1 VTRRPCDRIFGV
13 ETEFGTLASP
23 EVGTPEQ
30 VVALVKA
37 HVFYEQRLGLID
49 LHSRDEV
56 FEPAESGG
64 FLINGGRL
72 YIDAVGSHL
81 EYATPEC
88 RTLADLVA
96 HDRAGQR
103 IIVRAVEELGL
114 TDQVD
119 VYNNSVDHFGGHTFG
134 CHENYLV
141 KMTEDFFTVEAPK
154 LYPFLVTRQIF
165 AGVGR
170 VGGHVLAA
178 GGAPD
183 YYDMVDNP
191 VDYIWVSHVYN
202 VLEDDS
208 VHFQLS
214 QRADHIIKTVASRV
228 RFNRALINPKWEH
241 FYAHEGM
248 HRLHVLF
255 GESNQNQH
263 AYALKLGTTSL
274 VLSLVEDDLVPASLR
289 CAEPLVALRE
299 VSRDQTFQWPVT
311 LLDGRKIGA
320 VDLQREYLRLAQ
332 RYKGAS
338 QDVDWVL
345 REWESVLDGLQK
357 DPMQLGHQI
366 DWVAKRKIVEQYI
379 KEIGGSPLP
388 SGGEGQ
394 GVRGADEIGW
404 GHDALHSVDLEYH
417 NIDPAK
423 SLFHG
428 YAATERTCSLVDELD
443 IVEATTT
450 PPQDTRAKGR
460 AQLLRKVIDR
470 RGPRYYVFD
479 WSGVAVDRTTY
490 VEMPDPFETY
500 AE

>member
-1 VTRRPCDRIFGV
+1 MRGPCERIFGV
-13 ETEFGTLASP
+13 ETEFGTLVATAG
-23 EVGTPEQ
+23 GTPEHA
-30 VVALVKA
+30 VAAIKD
-37 HVFYEQRLGLID
+37 HVFYDQRLGAID

-88 RTLADLVA
+88 RTLKDLVA

-103 IIVRAVEELGL
+103 IIVRAIEELGL
-114 TDQVD
+114 SDEVD

-183 YYDMVDNP
+183 YYEMVDNP

-202 VLEDDS
+202 VYEDDT
-208 VHFQLS
+208 VPFQLS

-255 GESNQNQH
+255 GESNQNQV
-263 AYALKLGTTSL
+263 AYALKVGTTSL
-274 VLSLVEDDLVPASLR
+274 VLQLLEDDLVPAWLR
-289 CAEPLVALRE
+289 CAEPLVTLRE
-299 VSRDQTFQWPVT
+299 VSRDQSYKWPVT
-311 LLDGRKIGA
+311 LLDGRKMGA
-320 VDLQREYLRLAQ
+320 VDVQREYLQLAQ

-338 QDVDWVL
+338 PDVDWVL
-345 REWESVLDGLQK
+345 REWEGVLDGLEK
-357 DPMQLGHQI
+357 DPMSLGHMV
-366 DWVAKRKIVEQYI
+366 DWVAKRKAVEMY
-379 KEIGGSPLP
+379 
-388 SGGEGQ
+388 
-394 GVRGADEIGW
+394 RADEGLEW
-404 GHDALHSVDLEYH
+404 TDDALHSIDLEYH
-417 NIDPAK
+417 NIDPSK

-428 YAATERTCSLVDELD
+428 YAATERVCSLVDEVD
-443 IVEATTT
+443 VVDAMAV

-460 AQLLRKVIDR
+460 ASLVHQVLNR

-479 WSGVAVDRTTY
+479 WSGVALDRNTY

-500 AE
+500 SE

>member
-1 VTRRPCDRIFGV
+1 MSAMTRSPCDRIFGV
-13 ETEFGTLASP
+13 ETEFGTLCSIEGASP
-23 EVGTPEQ
+23 EQAVSLIKDQ
-30 VVALVKA
+30 
-37 HVFYEQRLGLID
+37 VFYEQRLGLID

-81 EYATPEC
+81 EYATAEC
-88 RTLADLVA
+88 RTLKGLVA
-96 HDRAGQR
+96 NDRAGQR
-103 IIVRAVEELGL
+103 IITRAIQEAGL
-114 TDQVD
+114 ESQID

-154 LYPFLVTRQIF
+154 LFPFLVTRQIF

-170 VGGHVLAA
+170 VGGHLLIA
-178 GGAPD
+178 GGAPN

-208 VHFQLS
+208 VPFQLS
-214 QRADHIIKTVASRV
+214 QRADHILKTIASRV

-255 GESNQNQH
+255 GESNQNQV
-263 AYALKLGTTSL
+263 AYALKIGTTSL
-274 VLSLVEDDLVPASLR
+274 VLQLLEDDLLPEFR
-289 CAEPLVALRE
+289 CAEPLIALRE
-299 VSRDQTFQWPVT
+299 VSRDQSYKWPVT
-311 LLDGRKIGA
+311 MIDGARIGA
-320 VDLQREYLRLAQ
+320 VDVQRAYLLAAQ
-332 RYKGAS
+332 RYKGAND
-338 QDVDWVL
+338 DVDWVL
-345 REWESVLDGLQK
+345 REWELVLDGLEN
-357 DPMQLGHQI
+357 DPMQMGHCV
-366 DWVAKRKIVEQYI
+366 DWVAKKKIVEMYRQ
-379 KEIGGSPLP
+379 S
-388 SGGEGQ
+388 EGL
-394 GVRGADEIGW
+394 DW
-404 GHDALHSVDLEYH
+404 SDDALHSIDLEYH
-417 NIDPAK
+417 NIDPQK

-428 YAATERTCSLVDELD
+428 YAATERVCALVDEVD
-443 IVEATTT
+443 VVTATTD

-460 AQLLRKVIDR
+460 ARLVRQILDRK
-470 RGPRYYVFD
+470 GPRFYVFD
-479 WSGVAVDRTTY
+479 WSGVAVDRNSY

-500 AE
+500 TE